1 MKKTLLLLLATLFVA
16 SSALASVSFSGAAIR
31 TANDDQGNAL
41 SLSSTVSFFT
51 IGALDLTSQDIF
63 DQYTA
68 TVYGTSQYT
77 GNAFTQSAPHLSGVN
92 LAEGTAFAAVLVDS
106 STGLGHL
113 FTNSGWVAPADG
125 STITPGTTVGNAQ
138 LSQVVPEPST
148 YALIAGFA
156 AFLFVAIRRR
166 K

>member
-1 MKKTLLLLLATLFVA
+1 MKKTLLILLATLTVA

-31 TANDDQGNAL
+31 SANDDQGNSL
-41 SLSSTVSFFT
+41 SLNSTVSFFT
-51 IGALDLTSQDIF
+51 IGALDVSSQDIF
-63 DQYTA
+63 SQYTA
-68 TVYGTSQYT
+68 SVFGSSQYT

-92 LAEGTAFAAVLVDS
+92 LAEGATFAAILVDS

-138 LSQVVPEPST
+138 LSQVIPEPST
-148 YALIAGFA
+148 YALMAGFA

>member
-1 MKKTLLLLLATLFVA
+1 MKKTLLILLATLTVA
-16 SSALASVSFSGAAIR
+16 SSAIASVSFSGAAIR
-31 TANDDQGNAL
+31 SANDDQGNSL
-41 SLSSTVSFFT
+41 SLNSTVSFFT
-51 IGALDLTSQDIF
+51 IGALDLNSQDIF
-63 DQYTA
+63 TQYTA
-68 TVYGTSQYT
+68 SVFGSSQYT

-92 LAEGTAFAAVLVDS
+92 LAEGATFAAVLVDS

-113 FTNSGWVAPADG
+113 FTNAGWVAPADG

-138 LSQVVPEPST
+138 LSQVPEPST